1 MPMDEYED
9 LPLDDSE
16 ESSEPTVGAKELG
29 LALARAISSK
39 NGEAICETIKKIV
52 SEDY

>member
-9 LPLDDSE
+9 LPLEDSE
-16 ESSEPTVGAKELG
+16 EPSEPTAGAKELG
-29 LALARAISSK
+29 LSLAKAISSK
-39 NGEAICETIKKIV
+39 NGEAICELIKQIV